1 MAKLLV
7 QGWRFIHHSYALAAQ
22 ALCVRLQ
29 RRGDIDL
36 RFEDLPYH
44 DPRWQPGS
52 GILDAEDEAIVR
64 ALRAPEAGF
73 SPEATLAF
81 RVGFSA
87 PPCGR
92 KFVFHTPELRI
103 LPLALTQAVASAADV
118 PESVH
123 ALTPSRWAAAAFERF
138 GLPAERVHVVPLGF
152 DARVFRPDEARR
164 AAARRELGLDGRFV
178 LLNVGGMTR
187 NKGID
192 ILLRAFARALDRM
205 PEARLVLKGVDDLYA
220 SRDLLQ
226 RALAQLSARDRD
238 AVASRLLYIGERRP
252 VQWMAD
258 LVRAADFYVS
268 PYLAEGF
275 NLPVLEAAA
284 CGVPVICTG
293 GGPTDEFTDPAFAW
307 RIRAQPGSVR
317 LRSGRV
323 GECLLPDEQHL
334 AELLRRAAADPSR
347 ARSIGAL
354 GAAQVSRGFTWECI
368 TDRLCAV
375 LFPEASMNP
384 GTGSATNG

>member
-7 QGWRFIHHSYALAAQ
+7 QGWRFIHHSYALVAQ
-22 ALCVRLQ
+22 AFCVRLL

-44 DPRWQPGS
+44 NANWQPSS

-73 SPEATLAF
+73 SPEVTLGF
-81 RVGFSA
+81 RSDFSA
-87 PPCGR
+87 PRCGR
-92 KFVFHTPELRI
+92 KFIFHTPELRI
-103 LPLALTQAVASAADV
+103 LHRALTQAVQSAADV
-118 PESVH
+118 PDSVH
-123 ALTPSRWAAAAFERF
+123 VLTPSRWAAAAFERF
-138 GLPAERVHVVPLGF
+138 GLPAERIHVVPLGF
-152 DARVFRPDEARR
+152 DARVFRPDEAHR
-164 AAARRELGLDGRFV
+164 AAMRRELGFDDRFV
-178 LLNVGGMTR
+178 FLNVGGMTR
-187 NKGID
+187 NKGVE
-192 ILLRAFARALDRM
+192 ILLRAFARTLDGL

-226 RALAQLSARDRD
+226 RALAQLPTHEREG
-238 AVASRLLYIGERRP
+238 VASRLLYIGERRP

-258 LVRAADFYVS
+258 LLRAADFYVS

-293 GGPTDEFTDPAFAW
+293 GGPTDEFTEASFAW
-307 RIRAQPGSVR
+307 RIRSQPDTVR

-323 GECLLPDEQHL
+323 GECLKPDEEHL
-334 AELLRRAAADPSR
+334 VELMREAASDPGR
-347 ARSIGAL
+347 ARAIGAT
-354 GAAQVSRGFTWECI
+354 GAAHVSSGFTWERV
-368 TDRLCAV
+368 TDRLFAA
-375 LFPEASMNP
+375 LFPDRR
-384 GTGSATNG
+384 